1 MDDERYSMLIES
13 IYDAALNPELWSA
26 AVANLKDE
34 FNSIAAGFF
43 IQTEDRKLDGYFFE
57 GLDPEQMDIY
67 GEQFAEN
74 NPWFSIPGLMK
85 PGRILTDLSLEEL
98 YNNKNEFIK
107 TEMYQG
113 WCLKQDYRH
122 AMGGSLVDR
131 EGNLLSFTFF
141 RSKDAG
147 YYTDEE
153 INRYRSLYRHL
164 LKAIEINTHIEC
176 IENRSL
182 VNEATLDKLRLGVA
196 FLDAKGQVIFLN
208 NYFQKLLKKKDNGIL
223 VKKCHLKANNRRNT
237 ALLDRAI
244 RNALTAGKSSTIA
257 LARPLR
263 SALSVNVIPSTSKRR
278 LMDEKQVTLSVFIT
292 DPDDRDMTNIE
303 YLVSRW
309 KLSPLEARF
318 TSHLLQGNTIRE
330 ISELMALKIST
341 AQWYSKQIMQ
351 KLEVNRQSELIIK
364 LMSDLSSFLCH
375 APPSNVRKIT

>member
-34 FNSIAAGFF
+34 FNSIAAGLF

-67 GEQFAEN
+67 GENFAEN

-85 PGRILTDLSLEEL
+85 P
-98 YNNKNEFIK
+98 
-107 TEMYQG
+107 G

-131 EGNLLSFTFF
+131 EGNLLNFTFF

-147 YYTDEE
+147 YYTDDE

-164 LKAIEINTHIEC
+164 LKAIEINSHIEC

-208 NYFQKLLKKKDNGIL
+208 DYFQKLLKKKDNGIL
-223 VKKCHLKANNRRNT
+223 VKKCHLKASNRHNT
-237 ALLDRAI
+237 ALLNMAI

-257 LARPLR
+257 LTRPLR
-263 SALSVNVIPSTSKRR
+263 SALSVNVIPSTSKRW
-278 LMDEKQVTLSVFIT
+278 LMDEKQVTLTVFIT

-364 LMSDLSSFLCH
+364 LMSDLSSFLM
-375 APPSNVRKIT
+375 IG